1 MSEDKL
7 GTAIYQAGHADALL
21 KSELLNQTFD
31 YLESEYVKAWRVMPA
46 KDTDGREKLW
56 LAVNVIG
63 KVRDHLQ
70 KVLNDGKLAK
80 ADIDRLTQKQG

>member
-1 MSEDKL
+1 MEDKL
-7 GTAIYQAGHADALL
+7 QTALQRGGQAEGLL
-21 KSELLNQTFD
+21 KSELLNLTFD
-31 YLESEYVKAWRVMPA
+31 YLEAEYIKAWRIMPA

-70 KVLNDGKLAK
+70 TVLNNGKMAK
-80 ADIDRLTQKQG
+80 ADIDRLTAKQG